1 MTDNLNPN
9 YYKFPNGAETI
20 DISQYLSGCG
30 SQAVQYV
37 VRSTRIDKELKGNP
51 LEDLRKAIWFIE
63 QEISRLEDFQD
74 AEDGEAT
81 SADRE
86 EALVEGAVFNITLN
100 TAEDIASDGLDLDE
114 AAGEVGNADA
124 KHVGIV
130 RAAKVIAS
138 NPGLYI

>member
-1 MTDNLNPN
+1 MVDNLNPN

-51 LEDLRKAIWFIE
+51 LEDLHKAIWFIE
-63 QEISRLEDFQD
+63 QEIARLED
-74 AEDGEAT
+74 AEDVEAA
-81 SADRE
+81 SKARE
-86 EALVEGAVFNITLN
+86 EARTEGAVFDITLN
-100 TAEDIASDGLDLDE
+100 SAEDIASDGLDLDE
-114 AAGEVGNADA
+114 AASEVGNADA
-124 KHVGIV
+124 KHVGVV
-130 RAAKVIAS
+130 RAAKVMAS

>member
-1 MTDNLNPN
+1 MVDNLNPN

-51 LEDLRKAIWFIE
+51 LEDLHKAIWFIE
-63 QEISRLEDFQD
+63 QEIARLEDT
-74 AEDGEAT
+74 EDVEA
-81 SADRE
+81 AREARE
-86 EALVEGAVFNITLN
+86 EARTEGTVLDITLN
-100 TAEDIASDGLDLDE
+100 KAEDIASDGLDLDE
-114 AAGEVGNADA
+114 AADAVSSADA
-124 KHVGIV
+124 KHVGVV
-130 RAAKVIAS
+130 RAAKVMAS

>member
-100 TAEDIASDGLDLDE
+100 TAEDIASDGLDLDD
-114 AAGEVGNADA
+114 AADAVGSADA

>member
-1 MTDNLNPN
+1 MVDNLNPN

-51 LEDLRKAIWFIE
+51 LEDLHKAIWFIE
-63 QEISRLEDFQD
+63 QEIARLED
-74 AEDGEAT
+74 AEDVEAA
-81 SADRE
+81 SRARE
-86 EALVEGAVFNITLN
+86 EARTEGTVSDITLN
-100 TAEDIASDGLDLDE
+100 KAEDIASDGLDLDE
-114 AAGEVGNADA
+114 AADAVGSADA

-130 RAAKVIAS
+130 RAAKVMAS

>member
-1 MTDNLNPN
+1 MVDNLNPN

-51 LEDLRKAIWFIE
+51 LEDLRKAIWFCE
-63 QEISRLEDFQD
+63 QEIARLEE
-74 AEDGEAT
+74 AEDVEA
-81 SADRE
+81 AREARE
-86 EALVEGAVFNITLN
+86 EARTEGTVLDVTLIGVGIT
-100 TAEDIASDGLDLDE
+100 ADGLDLDE
-114 AAGEVGNADA
+114 AASEVGNTDA

-130 RAAKVIAS
+130 RAAKVMAS

>member
-1 MTDNLNPN
+1 MVDNLNPN

-51 LEDLRKAIWFIE
+51 LEDLHKAIWFIE
-63 QEISRLEDFQD
+63 REIARLED
-74 AEDGEAT
+74 AEDVEAA
-81 SADRE
+81 SKARE
-86 EALVEGAVFNITLN
+86 EAWTEGTVSDITLN
-100 TAEDIASDGLDLDE
+100 KAEDIESDGLDLYE

-124 KHVGIV
+124 KHVGVV
-130 RAAKVIAS
+130 RAAKVMAS

>member
-1 MTDNLNPN
+1 MSDNLNPN

-37 VRSTRIDKELKGNP
+37 VRSTRIDKDLKGNP
-51 LEDLRKAIWFIE
+51 LEDLRKAIWFIG
-63 QEISRLEDFQD
+63 QEISRLED
-74 AEDGEAT
+74 AEDVEA
-81 SADRE
+81 ADKARDE
-86 EALVEGAVFNITLN
+86 MLTEGVVFNITLDE
-100 TAEDIASDGLDLDE
+100 AGDIASDGLDLDE
-114 AAGEVGNADA
+114 AASEVGNADA

-130 RAAKVIAS
+130 RAAKVMAS

>member
-1 MTDNLNPN
+1 MVDNLNPN

-63 QEISRLEDFQD
+63 QEIARLED
-74 AEDGEAT
+74 AEDVEA
-81 SADRE
+81 AREARE
-86 EALVEGAVFNITLN
+86 EARTEGTVLDITLGE
-100 TAEDIASDGLDLDE
+100 AEDIASDGLDLED
-114 AAGEVGNADA
+114 AADAVGSADA
-124 KHVGIV
+124 KHVGVV
-130 RAAKVIAS
+130 RAAKVMAS